1 MGGARRF
8 KLIGLTGGAGSGKS
22 TVAQIFK
29 SWGAEVIDAD
39 RIGHALLLPG
49 SPCHDE
55 VVRAFGP
62 GIRYANGRIDRG
74 ALGAL
79 VFADARTMR
88 LLNAIVHPHLLAEIA
103 FQALKLRR
111 AGKAA
116 LAVIDAALI
125 VQWNLHR
132 KLDGLVVVDAP
143 ERTRLAR
150 LAAAGV
156 PAERARRIMAL
167 QLPAVRLR
175 RAADIVIE
183 NDGGLAGLRRQA
195 KTAWERIA
203 AMP

>member
-29 SWGAEVIDAD
+29 SWGAGVIDAD

-55 VVRAFGP
+55 VVREFGG
-62 GIRYANGRIDRG
+62 GIRYANGRIDRR

-79 VFADARTMR
+79 VFADARRMR
-88 LLNAIVHPHLLAEIA
+88 RLDDIVHPHLLAEIA
-103 FQALKLRR
+103 FQALKLKR
-111 AGKAA
+111 AGGVP
-116 LAVIDAALI
+116 LAVVDAALI
-125 VQWNLHR
+125 VQWNLQR
-132 KLDGLVVVDAP
+132 KLDALIVVDAP

-150 LAAAGV
+150 LAAKGI
-156 PAERARRIMAL
+156 PPERAKRIIAS
-167 QLPAVRLR
+167 QLPAARLR
-175 RAADIVIE
+175 HAADIVID
-183 NDGGLAGLRRQA
+183 NGGGLAGLRRQA
-195 KTAWERIA
+195 KAAWERIA